1 MELPPNIC
9 FTNANTLGWG
19 SRRRVMPALVQC
31 VPNFSEGRDE
41 SVINAITEAMTSVDG
56 VALLDVDMGADFNRT
71 VVTIVGPPDSVLDA
85 AINATRVAIER
96 IDMANHSGEHARM
109 GAVDVVPFIPI
120 SDVSMSE
127 CVNLSV
133 LYAQRASQEFGLPV
147 FLYAESARFDDRV
160 RLPDIRRGEY
170 EGLAEKF
177 ANPDWCPDYGPAEF
191 MPKIGATASGARNI
205 LIAYNVNL
213 DTSDKR
219 SANKI
224 AGKLRTSG
232 VLKKDSVGEKI
243 IGTDG
248 KPERIPGR
256 FKSLQAAG
264 WMYNDDTAQV
274 SMNLLDYSATGLHSV
289 TEAIRREASDMGLK
303 VTAGELVGLLP
314 LNAMLMAGRFYHDN
328 PDDATDMDLVQ
339 SAVTGLQLDVLGDF
353 IPDERII
360 EWAAQVV

>member
-1 MELPPNIC
+1 MPP
-9 FTNANTLGWG
+9 
-19 SRRRVMPALVQC
+19 LVEC
-31 VPNFSEGRDE
+31 VPNFSEGRDLAI
-41 SVINAITEAMTSVDG
+41 INAITDAMTSVEG

-71 VVTIVGPPDSVLDA
+71 VVTIVGPPDCVLEA
-85 AINATRVAIER
+85 AINGTRVAIER
-96 IDMANHSGEHARM
+96 IDMTNHCGEHARM

-120 SDVSMSE
+120 SNVSMSE

-133 LYAQRASQEFGLPV
+133 LYAERASEEFGLPV
-147 FLYAESARFDDRV
+147 FLYAESARDDERV

-177 ANPDWCPDYGPAEF
+177 ADPSWRPDYGPAEF
-191 MPKIGATASGARNI
+191 KPKMGATASGARNI

-213 DTSDKR
+213 DTADKG

-232 VLKKDSVGEKI
+232 VLKKDDSGEKI

-248 KPERIPGR
+248 KPERIPGQ

-289 TEAIRREASDMGLK
+289 TEAIRCEASDMALR

-314 LNAMLMAGRFYHDN
+314 LNAMLDAGRYYHEN
-328 PDDATDMDLVQ
+328 PEDATEMDLVQ
-339 SAVTGLQLDVLGDF
+339 SAVIGLQLDVLGEF
-353 IPDERII
+353 IPEERII
-360 EWAAQVV
+360 EWAAEVI

>member
-1 MELPPNIC
+1 
-9 FTNANTLGWG
+9 
-19 SRRRVMPALVQC
+19 MPALVEC
-31 VPNFSEGRDE
+31 VPNFSEGRDQ
-41 SVINAITEAMTSVDG
+41 SVINAITDAMTSVEG
-56 VALLDVDMGADFNRT
+56 VTLLDVDMGADFHRT
-71 VVTIVGPPDSVLDA
+71 VVTIVGAPDSVLEA
-85 AINATRVAIER
+85 AINGTRVAIER
-96 IDMANHSGEHARM
+96 IDMRNHSGEHARM

-133 LYAQRASQEFGLPV
+133 LYAQRASEEFGLPV
-147 FLYAESARFDDRV
+147 FLYAESARDDERV

-170 EGLAEKF
+170 EGLATKF
-177 ANPDWCPDYGPAEF
+177 ADPAWRPDYGPAEF
-191 MPKIGATASGARNI
+191 KPTMGATASGARNI

-213 DTSDKR
+213 DTPDKG

-232 VLKKDSVGEKI
+232 VLKKDGAGEKI

-274 SMNLLDYSATGLHSV
+274 SMNLLDYSATGLHIV
-289 TEAIRREASDMGLK
+289 TEAIRHEASDMDLK

-314 LNAMLMAGRFYHDN
+314 LNAMLDAGRYYHNN
-328 PDDATDMDLVQ
+328 PDNATDMNLVR

-353 IPDERII
+353 IPEERII
-360 EWAAQVV
+360 EWAAEVI